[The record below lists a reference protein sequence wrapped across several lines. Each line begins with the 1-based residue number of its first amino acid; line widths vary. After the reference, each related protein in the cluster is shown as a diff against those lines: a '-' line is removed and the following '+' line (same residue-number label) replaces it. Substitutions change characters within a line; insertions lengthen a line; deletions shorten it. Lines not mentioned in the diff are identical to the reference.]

1 MHDIYWKRGRRKRI
15 SLKLDLSSSSSGIYS
30 LHSIWQSSVSLPF
43 PPHYTTLL
51 CTAPYCSTVS
61 SSWVMGMFWCV
72 GGWEGDIVTL
82 TRYVEVWNT
91 NFCIIIIIHRPMHY
105 ADKAVSEVGIFS
117 WHQHQALKLYVLALY
132 LLVISSMFPGRFY
145 KLQSEYFT
153 SYGWN
158 TKQAVLLRWFTRRIG
173 N

>member
-15 SLKLDLSSSSSGIYS
+15 SLKLDLSSSSSDTYS

-43 PPHYTTLL
+43 PPTLHYTALPH
-51 CTAPYCSTVS
+51 TAPLPALAGWWECFGAWEAGRVISWHWPGMLKCETQTFVS
-61 SSWVMGMFWCV
+61 SSSYTDRC
-72 GGWEGDIVTL
+72 T
-82 TRYVEVWNT
+82 T
-91 NFCIIIIIHRPMHY
+91 Y
-105 ADKAVSEVGIFS
+105 ADKAVSEVGILS